1 VNVRFSPPK
10 GKKIKKKKKE
20 KPSCRSLPPY
30 RVRIHKHMSL
40 AFVHQDKHTAARC
53 NKLQHT
59 ATHCS
64 TLQGTAANC
73 NTLQQHT
80 ATHCNTLQ
88 HTATLCR
95 HTATATHCRQTHVY
109 SATHCRQTHVYS
121 GLHQD
126 KFASSVPFAGLLAG
140 LKLAGLSPAIQQ
152 GSRQH
157 PRQEPLNKK
166 CTKSALQKSKLPNSF
181 QLASAID

>member
-1 VNVRFSPPK
+1 MNVRFSPPK

-88 HTATLCR
+88 HSADTLQLQ
-95 HTATATHCRQTHVY
+95 HTADKHMSTAQHTADKHMSTAVY
-109 SATHCRQTHVYS
+109 IRTN
-121 GLHQD
+121 
-126 KFASSVPFAGLLAG
+126 
-140 LKLAGLSPAIQQ
+140 SPAPFLLQ
-152 GSRQH
+152 GFLRG
-157 PRQEPLNKK
+157 
-166 CTKSALQKSKLPNSF
+166 
-181 QLASAID
+181 